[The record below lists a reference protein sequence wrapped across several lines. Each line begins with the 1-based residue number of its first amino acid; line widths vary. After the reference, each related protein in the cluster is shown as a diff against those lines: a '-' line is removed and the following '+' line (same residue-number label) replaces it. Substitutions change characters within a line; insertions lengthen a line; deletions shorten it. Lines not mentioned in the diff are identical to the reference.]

1 MRGRDRCYGKLR
13 KKVREVIKCIVC
25 EKNFGN
31 ESQVLIVSTDDLTK
45 LNQWLSQKQI
55 DATKYKY
62 ELHKECMERFE
73 KDVDANS
80 DQPQLMNDENDE
92 NSEFD
97 PNLMLEILIEE
108 KLLEHVK
115 GEIPAHVPSV
125 TDAARYAYHKYV
137 EGLTYVKGPSK
148 PALEIA
154 FQNFILAHPEYMVY
168 TTSKK
173 EETLVYNLNFDC
185 ISNVHDISET
195 KMMV

>member
-1 MRGRDRCYGKLR
+1 
-13 KKVREVIKCIVC
+13 
-25 EKNFGN
+25 
-31 ESQVLIVSTDDLTK
+31 
-45 LNQWLSQKQI
+45 
-55 DATKYKY
+55 
-62 ELHKECMERFE
+62 MERFE

-125 TDAARYAYHKYV
+125 IDAARYAYHKYV

-154 FQNFILAHPEYMVY
+154 FQNFILAHSEYMVY

-185 ISNVHDISET
+185 ISNVHDISKT